1 MIVYIDGFNLYYGLR
16 QRKWRYFYWLNIRKF
31 ASNLLKPNQHLVAV
45 HYFSARIS
53 ARSDAMRE
61 KQKRQSNYF
70 EVLGTLPET
79 YLHFGHFLAKHR
91 KCHRCDSVWPTYEEK
106 MTDVKIAVQLLLDAE
121 DDKFDTAIV
130 VTADSDLTPPI
141 DAVLK
146 RFPNKRVIAAFPP
159 KRLSNALKNSVSGW
173 FSIDRRT
180 LKNSQFPKRVQITD
194 EFYIQRPD
202 KWM

>member
-1 MIVYIDGFNLYYGLR
+1 
-16 QRKWRYFYWLNIRKF
+16 
-31 ASNLLKPNQHLVAV
+31 
-45 HYFSARIS
+45 
-53 ARSDAMRE
+53 
-61 KQKRQSNYF
+61 
-70 EVLGTLPET
+70 
-79 YLHFGHFLAKHR
+79 
-91 KCHRCDSVWPTYEEK
+91 